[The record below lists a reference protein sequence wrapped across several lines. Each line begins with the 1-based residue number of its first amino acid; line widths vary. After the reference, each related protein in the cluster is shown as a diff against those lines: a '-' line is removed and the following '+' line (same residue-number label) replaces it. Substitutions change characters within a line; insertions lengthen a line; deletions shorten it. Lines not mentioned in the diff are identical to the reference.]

1 MKRTGYNS
9 QMETKIDSLR
19 SAAFLLVG
27 FFARARVSI
36 LAIIVASAVAVGL
49 AACGGGGGDGVG
61 NVGNGT
67 PPPSPPNLNPMAYF
81 HGAERVA
88 GLQYQ
93 YEDGS
98 NGETDARGDFPIEQ
112 GKTVVFSIGN
122 TEIGTMTV
130 RFDAQNEIVTPLHIG
145 DENRAI
151 KIEQLLIALDTDTGP
166 ALIDL
171 REIEEGDTDDL
182 FGIQRLGGD
191 ERTFT
196 LSSSGRTITIM
207 SATKASVALKKTN
220 NCAYSGVFAGSLS
233 DAGDAVA
240 VALMPNIGELTVPG
254 VVDLSNA
261 SPAISFIRD
270 KDGNVEVGE
279 AFLTIDLK
287 IPPLVAALKIEGG
300 GTGTITL
307 ASYDRIEFGDGTVF
321 GTVRRVAGNPN
332 ADYRLVGVYDDDDDD
347 GAFVADIYDGSDGSD
362 GGSAEIFYIN
372 DPRVQN
378 LSPARWD
385 GVFPTSGTTDLILQ
399 VGADSATLTLFAD
412 SNIFLGADDKI
423 GGSWCEL

>member
-1 MKRTGYNS
+1 MKLVGYNS

-19 SAAFLLVG
+19 STAFLLVG
-27 FFARARVSI
+27 FFARARASV
-36 LAIIVASAVAVGL
+36 LAIVVASVTAVGL
-49 AACGGGGGDGVG
+49 AACGGGGGDGPQTG
-61 NVGNGT
+61 ST
-67 PPPSPPNLNPMAYF
+67 AYF

-88 GLQYQ
+88 GLQYK
-93 YEDGS
+93 YEGGS
-98 NGETDARGDFPIEQ
+98 SGETDVRGGFPIEQ

-122 TEIGTMTV
+122 TEVGMMTV
-130 RFDAQNEIVTPLHIG
+130 RSDAQNEIVTPLHIG

-151 KIEQLLIALDTDTGP
+151 EIEQLLIALDTDP
-166 ALIDL
+166 MAALIDL
-171 REIEEGDTDDL
+171 RQIAEGDTDDL

-196 LSSSGRTITIM
+196 LSSSGRTITIL

-220 NCAYSGVFAGSLS
+220 NCAYSGVFAGRLS
-233 DAGDAVA
+233 GDGDDAVA

-254 VVDLSNA
+254 VVTLSNA
-261 SPAISFIRD
+261 SPAISFIG
-270 KDGNVEVGE
+270 DGDDVKVGE

-378 LSPARWD
+378 LSPARWN
-385 GVFPTSGTTDLILQ
+385 GVFPTSGTAGLALQ
-399 VGADSATLTLFAD
+399 VGADSVALTLFAD